1 MFSPHTAAQIKS
13 RHPQIFQKHNMQIYD
28 LIIIGAGPAG
38 ITASVYAARK
48 KLDFLVI
55 SLDIGG
61 QAAWSGDIEN
71 YTGYQFITGPELAQ
85 KFQEHMRKYG
95 TALKENEEVLELV
108 KLGQV
113 VRLKTNK
120 ADYQARSVIIAS
132 GKKSKELGVA
142 GEKEFKNR
150 GLTYCATC
158 DGPLFAGKDV
168 AVIGGG
174 NSALDA
180 TLQLIKIAKHVYMV
194 NNALSLSGDAIMRRK
209 VEEAANITILNNSS
223 VIAVLGDKFVKGIKI
238 KSANQE
244 KELAVQGVFVEIGLI
259 PNSAFAKGVE
269 KNSEN
274 EITVDLR
281 NQTSIPGIFAAG
293 DVTDVPE
300 KQIIIAAGEG
310 SKAVLSAFHYLSKN
324 IF

>member
-1 MFSPHTAAQIKS
+1 MK
-13 RHPQIFQKHNMQIYD
+13 IYD

-38 ITASVYAARK
+38 ITAGVYAARE

-55 SLDIGG
+55 SLDVGG

-71 YTGYQFITGPELAQ
+71 YTGYQFITGPELVQ
-85 KFQEHMRKYG
+85 KFQEHMRKYD
-95 TALKENEEVLELV
+95 TVLKENEEVIELV
-108 KLGQV
+108 KSGQV
-113 VRLKTNK
+113 IRLRTNK

-132 GKKSKELGVA
+132 GKKSKELGVP

-158 DGPLFAGKDV
+158 DGPLFTGKEV

-180 TLQLIKIAKHVYMV
+180 ALQLIKIARHIYVV
-194 NNALSLSGDAIMRRK
+194 NNTLSLSGDAIMLRK
-209 VEEAANITILNNSS
+209 IQEAPNVTILNNSS
-223 VIAVLGDKFVKGIKI
+223 VLAVLGDKFVKGIKI
-238 KSANQE
+238 KQANQE

-259 PNSAFAKGVE
+259 PNSAFVKDIE
-269 KNSEN
+269 KNSKN
-274 EITVDLR
+274 EIIINSR
-281 NQTSIPGIFAAG
+281 NQTNIPGIFSAG
-293 DVTDVPE
+293 DVTDVLE

-310 SKAVLSAFHYLSKN
+310 SKAALSAFRYLAQQR
-324 IF
+324 F

>member
-1 MFSPHTAAQIKS
+1 MKI
-13 RHPQIFQKHNMQIYD
+13 ND

-38 ITASVYAARK
+38 ITAGVYAARK

-85 KFQEHMRKYG
+85 KFQEHVLKYG
-95 TALKENEEVLELV
+95 SLIRENEEVLELERTS
-108 KLGQV
+108 QAI
-113 VRLKTNK
+113 RLRTNK

-132 GKKSKELGVA
+132 GKKSKELAVP

-158 DGPLFAGKDV
+158 DGPLFTNREV

-180 TLQLIKIAKHVYMV
+180 TLQLIKIARHVYII
-194 NNALSLSGDAIMRRK
+194 NNTAGLSGDAVMRGK
-209 VEEAANITILNNSS
+209 IEQAANVTILNNSL
-223 VIAVLGDKFVKGIKI
+223 VTEVLGNKFVSGIKL
-238 KSANQE
+238 KTQAPE
-244 KELAVQGVFVEIGLI
+244 KELAVQGVFVEIGLV
-259 PNSAFAKGVE
+259 PNSGFAKGIK
-269 KNSEN
+269 KNLGN
-274 EITVDLR
+274 EIMVDAY
-281 NQTSIPGIFAAG
+281 NQTNLAGIFAAG
-293 DVTDVPE
+293 DVTDVSE

-310 SKAVLSAFHYLSKN
+310 AKAALSVSHYLSKN
-324 IF
+324 NF

>member
-1 MFSPHTAAQIKS
+1 MY
-13 RHPQIFQKHNMQIYD
+13 IYD

-48 KLDFLVI
+48 QLDFLVI

-71 YTGYQFITGPELAQ
+71 YTGYQFISGPELAQ
-85 KFQEHMRKYG
+85 KFEEHMRKYG
-95 TALKENEEVLELV
+95 TALKENEEVIEVNKSGEIILV
-108 KLGQV
+108 
-113 VRLKTNK
+113 KTNK
-120 ADYQARSVIIAS
+120 ADYQSRSVIIAS

-142 GEKEFKNR
+142 KEKEFKNR

-180 TLQLIKIAKHVYMV
+180 VLQLIKIARHIYVV

-209 VEEAANITILNNSS
+209 VQAASNVTILNNSS
-223 VIAVLGDKFVKGIKI
+223 VSALLGDKFIKSIKI
-238 KSANQE
+238 KNTHQE
-244 KELAVQGVFVEIGLI
+244 KEIAVQGVFVEIGLI
-259 PNSAFAKGVE
+259 PNSVFVRDVE
-269 KNSEN
+269 KNQKN
-274 EITVDLR
+274 EIKINLR
-281 NQTSIPGIFAAG
+281 NETNIPGIFAAG
-293 DVTDVPE
+293 DVTDVSE

-310 SKAVLSAFHYLSKN
+310 AKAALNVFHYLSKN
-324 IF
+324 N